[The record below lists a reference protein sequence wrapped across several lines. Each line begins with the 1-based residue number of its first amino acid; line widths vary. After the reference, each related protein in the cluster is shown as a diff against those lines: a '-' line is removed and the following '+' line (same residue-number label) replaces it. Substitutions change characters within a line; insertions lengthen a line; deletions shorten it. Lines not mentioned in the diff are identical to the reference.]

1 MTATVAAPFELL
13 GPLPSGTTLLEASA
27 GTGKTYTIAALVTR
41 YVAEGVAPLSDLL
54 VVTFGRAATREL
66 RERVRER
73 LTGARDAL
81 TDPAA
86 ALAGGDQLLAHLAS
100 GDPADVAAR
109 RDRLVA
115 ATADFDAATITTTHG
130 FCQLVIR
137 GLGTAA
143 DADPD
148 TELLEDLADLRTEVA
163 TDLYLRKYAPLA
175 DPPAFSFSIARVV
188 AKEATVDPHA
198 RLAPTEGDGIPRARA
213 RYAQAVR
220 GELATRLRARRAMS
234 FDDLLVVLRD
244 ALHGPDGEAVRARL
258 RTRYRVV
265 LVDEFQDTDPVQWQ
279 ILEAAFHTHAT
290 LVLIGDPKQAIY
302 AFRGGDVQTYLRAAA
317 AAGAHAT
324 LPRNYRSDTRVLAGL
339 AALFGGAPLGD
350 ERIRVEPVE
359 AGLPEPLLLR
369 PVGAGAARAAV
380 RVRVHPGT
388 GVPNTKAG
396 LAKANPL
403 REVVAADVVRDIIE
417 VLTDGST
424 LRASG
429 AERPV
434 HPGDIAVLV
443 RRNADGERIR
453 DLLVR
458 AGVPTVLRAA
468 TSVFGT
474 AAATDWLVL
483 LEALEQPHRIGRVR
497 RLAVTDFIGR
507 TATAVDTGGEKA
519 HDTLA
524 QQARTWAGILTERGP
539 AALLG
544 AVDADHATFA
554 RLLGESG
561 GERRAT
567 DLRHIC
573 DVLHSAASTERLGL
587 VALLT
592 WLRRR
597 ITEADRDP
605 GAERSRRL
613 DSDAQAVQVVSIHTS
628 KGLEFPLVYVPFA
641 WARYV
646 KDDAEVALFHDP
658 ETGTRIRDVGGVGPG
673 WPAALTASQ
682 EEDAGEELRLLY
694 VAATRTRSQL
704 TLWWG
709 RSTITKAAPLH
720 RLLFTPPGT
729 AAAQRVEVP
738 ALEAALDVLADRA
751 AGSSGALGIEQ
762 VALPIAAAQWTSPEV
777 ALGEPRAEEF
787 RRTVDTAWRRTSYS
801 ALTAS
806 AHDAGPAPVSEPESP
821 GKADEPGEG
830 EPTPATDPAA
840 PDGASEALSSL
851 RSPFGDLPAGATFGT
866 LVHEV
871 LEKVDT
877 AAIASSAD
885 LVAAL
890 RPAVD
895 RELRYLPVPGVDPEA
910 LVAALDVAMRTPM
923 GPLAADLALADIAPA
938 DRLSELDFELPLA
951 GGDRPGRDVRL
962 GEVAALLTAHLP
974 AGDPVLPYADR
985 MRHPDLAGQSLRGYL
1000 TGSIDAVL
1008 RIPGPSGHRYLV
1020 VDYKT
1025 NRLHPAGGEP
1035 TAWHYRPEALAP
1047 AMRASDYPLQALL
1060 YQVALHRYLTW
1071 RLPGYDPATH
1081 LGGVLYLY
1089 LRGMCGPGTAG
1100 PDGTPGVFA
1109 WAPPAA
1115 LAVALSDL
1123 LAGGTP

>member
-1 MTATVAAPFELL
+1 MNTPYQLF

-41 YVAEGVAPLSDLL
+41 YVAEDVAPLSDLL

-81 TDPAA
+81 ADPAA
-86 ALAGGDQLLAHLAS
+86 AVATGDPLLVHLAT
-100 GDPADVAAR
+100 GDEAEIAAR
-109 RDRLVA
+109 RDRLIA

-137 GLGTAA
+137 GLGTVA

-148 TELLEDLADLRTEVA
+148 TDLLEDLTDLRAEVA
-163 TDLYLRKYAPLA
+163 TDLYLRKYAPEA
-175 DPPAFSFSIARVV
+175 DEPAFAFGIAGTV
-188 AKEATVDPHA
+188 AAEATVDAHA
-198 RLAPTEGDGIPRARA
+198 RLAPADGEGPPRDRA
-213 RYAQAVR
+213 KYAQAVR
-220 GELATRLRARRAMS
+220 NELRRRLRARRAMS

-244 ALHGPDGEAVRARL
+244 ALHGSDAEAVRNRL
-258 RTRYRVV
+258 RTRYRIV

-279 ILEAAFHTHAT
+279 ILESAFHGHCT
-290 LVLIGDPKQAIY
+290 LILIGDPKQAIY
-302 AFRGGDVQTYLRAAA
+302 AFRGGDVQTYLRAAD
-317 AAGAHAT
+317 AAGTHAT
-324 LPRNYRSDTRVLAGL
+324 LPENFRSDSRVLAGL
-339 AALFGGAPLGD
+339 EALFGGAPLGD
-350 ERIRVEPVE
+350 DRIRVEPVT
-359 AGLPEPLLLR
+359 AGLPTPLLHR
-369 PVGAGAARAAV
+369 PGGAVGSV
-380 RVRVHPGT
+380 RLRVHPGA
-388 GVPNTKAG
+388 GVPSTKAG
-396 LAKANPL
+396 LAKADPL
-403 REVVAADVVRDIIE
+403 RDAVAADVVRDIVA
-417 VLTDGST
+417 VLGDGST
-424 LRASG
+424 LRERG
-429 AERPV
+429 DTRPV

-443 RRNADGERIR
+443 RRNSDGERIR

-468 TSVFGT
+468 TSVFST
-474 AAATDWLVL
+474 AAAMDWLVL

-497 RLAVTDFIGR
+497 RLAVTDFVGR
-507 TATAVDTGGEKA
+507 TAAQVDAGGEKS

-524 QQARTWAGILTERGP
+524 QQARTWESVLAERGP

-544 AVDADHATFA
+544 AVDADHQTFA
-554 RLLGESG
+554 RLLGEAG

-573 DVLHSAASTERLGL
+573 DVLHNAAATERLGL

-597 ITEADRDP
+597 IAEAGRDP

-613 DSDAQAVQVVSIHTS
+613 DSDARAVQVVSIHMS

-646 KDDAEVALFHDP
+646 GDDAEVALYHGPD
-658 ETGTRIRDVGGVGPG
+658 GTRIRDVGGSAGPG
-673 WPAALTASQ
+673 WSEALRASQ

-709 RSTITKAAPLH
+709 RSTITRQAPLH
-720 RLLFTPPGT
+720 RLLFTPPGQ
-729 AAAQRVEVP
+729 AAAQRVDVP
-738 ALEAALDVLADRA
+738 ELDDAMSRLTDRA
-751 AGSSGALGIEQ
+751 ATSGGALGIELIS
-762 VALPIAAAQWTSPEV
+762 LPIAAAAWAPPT
-777 ALGEPRAEEF
+777 AAIGEPRAEQF
-787 RRTVDTAWRRTSYS
+787 TRAVDSAWRRTSYS
-801 ALTAS
+801 ALTAL
-806 AHDAGPAPVSEPESP
+806 AHEAGPAPASEPESP
-821 GKADEPGEG
+821 GTSDEPVEG
-830 EPTPATDPAA
+830 EPAPNVDGTVPDATSDATP
-840 PDGASEALSSL
+840 
-851 RSPFGDLPAGATFGT
+851 RSPFGELPAGAAFGS
-866 LVHEV
+866 LVHAV
-871 LEKVDT
+871 LEEVDPT
-877 AAIASSAD
+877 AGD
-885 LVAAL
+885 LTAAL
-890 RPAVD
+890 RPAVE
-895 RELRYLPVPGVDPEA
+895 RAQRYVPVAGVDSDT
-910 LVAALDVAMRTPM
+910 LIAALEVAMRTPL
-923 GPLAADLALADIAPA
+923 GPLADELALADIAPV
-938 DRLSELDFELPLA
+938 DRLSEMEFELPLA

-962 GEVAALLTAHLP
+962 GEVAALLSRHLP

-985 MRHPDLAGQSLRGYL
+985 LRAPDLAGQPLRGYL

-1008 RIPGPSGHRYLV
+1008 RVPGPAGPRYLV

-1025 NRLHPAGGEP
+1025 NRLHPAGVEP

-1047 AMRASDYPLQALL
+1047 AMRSSDYPLQALL

-1071 RLPGYDPATH
+1071 RQPNYDPATQ

-1123 LAGGTP
+1123 LAGGAG

>member
-1 MTATVAAPFELL
+1 VA
-13 GPLPSGTTLLEASA
+13 SG
-27 GTGKTYTIAALVTR
+27 
-41 YVAEGVAPLSDLL
+41 
-54 VVTFGRAATREL
+54 
-66 RERVRER
+66 
-73 LTGARDAL
+73 
-81 TDPAA
+81 DP
-86 ALAGGDQLLAHLAS
+86 LLAHLAS
-100 GDPADVAAR
+100 GDAAAVAAR

-175 DPPAFSFSIARVV
+175 DPPAFSFGIAHQV

-198 RLAPTEGDGIPRARA
+198 QLAPTAGEGAPRDRA

-220 GELATRLRARRAMS
+220 LELARRLRARRAMS

-244 ALHGPDGEAVRARL
+244 ALHGPDAEAVRARL
-258 RTRYRVV
+258 RSRYRVV

-279 ILEAAFHTHAT
+279 ILEAAFHAHAT

-302 AFRGGDVQTYLRAAA
+302 AFRGGDVQTYLRAAE
-317 AAGAHAT
+317 AAGTHAT
-324 LPRNYRSDTRVLAGL
+324 LPRNYRSDARVLAGL

-359 AGLPEPLLLR
+359 AGLPDPLLVR
-369 PVGAGAARAAV
+369 PGGATASV

-388 GVPNTKAG
+388 GVPSTKAG

-403 REVVAADVVRDIIE
+403 REAVATDVVRDIVE

-429 AERPV
+429 TERRV

-483 LEALEQPHRIGRVR
+483 LEALEQPHRVGRVR

-507 TATAVDTGGEKA
+507 TATGVDVGGERA

-524 QQARTWAGILTERGP
+524 QQARTWAGILTDRGP

-544 AVDADHATFA
+544 AVDADHGTFA
-554 RLLGESG
+554 RLLGEAG

-573 DVLHSAASTERLGL
+573 DVLHSAATTERLGL

-641 WARYV
+641 WARFV

-658 ETGTRIRDVGGVGPG
+658 ENGTRIRDVGGVGPG
-673 WPAALTASQ
+673 WPAALAASQ

-720 RLLFTPPGT
+720 RLLFTPPGI

-738 ALEAALDVLADRA
+738 ALDAALTVLTDRA
-751 AGSSGALGIEQ
+751 AGSIGALGVEQIE
-762 VALPIAAAQWTSPEV
+762 LPIAQARWTSPAV
-777 ALGEPRAEEF
+777 AVGEPRAEEF

-801 ALTAS
+801 ALTALV
-806 AHDAGPAPVSEPESP
+806 HDAGPAPVSEPESP
-821 GKADEPGEG
+821 GKVDEPAEG
-830 EPTPATDPAA
+830 EPAPATDPV
-840 PDGASEALSSL
+840 ASDSASNLLSSL

-871 LEKVDT
+871 LERVDT
-877 AAIASSAD
+877 TGSASGGD

-895 RELRYLPVPGVDPEA
+895 RELRYLPVPGVGPEA
-910 LVAALDVAMRTPM
+910 LVAALDLAMRTPM

-951 GGDRPGRDVRL
+951 GGDQPGRDVRL
-962 GEVAALLTAHLP
+962 GEVAALLTAHLSV
-974 AGDPVLPYADR
+974 GDPVLPYADR
-985 MRHPDLAGQSLRGYL
+985 MRHPDLAGQPLRGYL

-1008 RIPGPSGHRYLV
+1008 RIPGPTGHRYLV

-1071 RLPGYDPATH
+1071 RQPGYDPDQH

-1123 LAGGTP
+1123 LAGGAA

>member
-1 MTATVAAPFELL
+1 MTTLAAPYDLL

-41 YVAEGVAPLSDLL
+41 YVAEDMAPLSDLL

-81 TDPAA
+81 ADPDRAA
-86 ALAGGDQLLAHLAS
+86 ASGDALLAHLAA
-100 GDPADVAAR
+100 GDPAEVAAR
-109 RDRLVA
+109 RERLVA

-148 TELLEDLADLRTEVA
+148 TDLLEDLTDLRAEVA
-163 TDLYLRKYAPLA
+163 TDLYLRKYAPHDA
-175 DPPAFSFSIARVV
+175 TAPAFTFDIARTI
-188 AKEATVDPHA
+188 AAEATLDAHA
-198 RLAPTEGDGIPRARA
+198 RIAPADADGAPRDRA
-213 RYAQAVR
+213 RYAEAVR
-220 GELATRLRARRAMS
+220 AELRRRLRERRAMS

-244 ALHGPDGEAVRARL
+244 ALHGSDAEAVRNRL
-258 RTRYRVV
+258 RSRYRVV

-279 ILEAAFHTHAT
+279 ILEAAFHGHST

-302 AFRGGDVQTYLRAAA
+302 AFRGGDVQTYLRAAEL
-317 AAGAHAT
+317 AGASAT
-324 LPRNYRSDTRVLAGL
+324 LPSNYRSDARVLAGL
-339 AALFGGAPLGD
+339 EALFGGAPLGD
-350 ERIRVEPVE
+350 ERIRVEPVT
-359 AGLPEPLLLR
+359 AGKPEPLLTR
-369 PVGAGAARAAV
+369 PAGPAASV

-388 GVPNTKAG
+388 GVPRTRAG
-396 LAKANPL
+396 LAKADPL
-403 REVVAADVVRDIIE
+403 RDAVAADVVRDIVT

-424 LRASG
+424 LIDG
-429 AERPV
+429 GQERPV

-443 RRNADGERIR
+443 RRNADGERMR

-458 AGVPTVLRAA
+458 AGVPTVLRAS

-497 RLAVTDFIGR
+497 RLAVTDFVGR
-507 TATAVDTGGEKA
+507 TASTVDRGGEKA
-519 HDTLA
+519 HDALA
-524 QQARTWAGILTERGP
+524 QQAREWEQVLADRGP

-554 RLLGESG
+554 RLLREAG

-567 DLRHIC
+567 DLRHIG
-573 DVLHSAASTERLGL
+573 DVLHHAATTERLGL
-587 VALLT
+587 AALLT

-597 ITEADRDP
+597 IREAHRDP

-613 DSDAQAVQVVSIHTS
+613 DSDAQAVQVVSIHMS

-641 WARYV
+641 WARFV
-646 KDDAEVALFHDP
+646 GEDAEVALYHGPD
-658 ETGTRIRDVGGVGPG
+658 GTRIRDVGGPAGPD
-673 WPAALTASQ
+673 WATALQRSL

-694 VAATRTRSQL
+694 VAATRARSQL

-709 RSTITKAAPLH
+709 RSTITRQAPLH
-720 RLLFTPPGT
+720 RLLFTPPGQ
-729 AAAQRVEVP
+729 AADQRVDVP
-738 ALEAALDVLADRA
+738 DLDEALARLEQRA
-751 AGSSGALGIEQ
+751 AGSGGALGIET
-762 VALPIAAAQWTSPEV
+762 VALPLPETSWTAPTVPVGDPAAQSFTRS
-777 ALGEPRAEEF
+777 L
-787 RRTVDTAWRRTSYS
+787 DTAWRRTSYS
-801 ALTAS
+801 ALTALT
-806 AHDAGPAPVSEPESP
+806 HQAGPAPVSEPEAP
-821 GKADEPGEG
+821 GTADEPAEG
-830 EPTPATDPAA
+830 EPAPLTDGTA
-840 PDGASEALSSL
+840 PDATSGAWLAL
-851 RSPFGDLPAGATFGT
+851 SPFGDLPAGAAFGS
-866 LVHEV
+866 LVHAV
-871 LEKVDT
+871 LEEVDP
-877 AAIASSAD
+877 AGDD
-885 LVAAL
+885 LAAAL
-890 RPAVD
+890 RPAVE
-895 RELRYLPVPGVDPEA
+895 RAARHVPVAGVDPEA
-910 LVAALDVAMRTPM
+910 LVAALDVAMRTPL
-923 GPLAADLALADIAPA
+923 GPLADDRTLADFARA
-938 DRLSELDFELPLA
+938 DRLPELEFELPLA

-962 GEVAALLTAHLP
+962 GEVGDLLGRHLAP
-974 AGDPVLPYADR
+974 DDPVHPYADR
-985 MRHPDLAGQSLRGYL
+985 LRGPELAGQPLRGYL

-1008 RIPGPSGHRYLV
+1008 RAPGPRYLV

-1025 NRLHPAGGEP
+1025 NRLHPAGVPG

-1060 YQVALHRYLTW
+1060 YTVALHRYLMW
-1071 RLPGYDPATH
+1071 RQPGYDPGVH

-1089 LRGMCGPGTAG
+1089 LRGMCGPGTGG

-1109 WAPPAA
+1109 WAPPTD
-1115 LAVALSDL
+1115 LVLALSDL
-1123 LAGGTP
+1123 LAGGAP